1 MRLLLYGG
9 ALLGL
14 LAYPLLVP
22 PFWTLQI
29 GAQSLYLG
37 IIALSLTLLAGYGGM
52 VSLAQMTVAGLAG
65 YGMALLGP
73 ATPAL
78 GVILPWP
85 LAVLG
90 ALIVAVAAALLIG
103 AVSVRTSGIYT
114 IMITLAIAMGVFFL
128 TQQNYRLFNGFTGF
142 AQVAAPRISDVS
154 LRDPIPIF
162 YLCLLVA
169 ALAIAA
175 VHGLLRTPFGLAL
188 QGIRDNPRRMRT
200 LGYAVSLHRVS
211 RSASPDCSP
220 RRRHSQRVVQSAY
233 LAGLDRLGSGDR
245 RAGGRRDRRPLSS
258 PRRVRRSPRLHPAR
272 QLRQRPSCA
281 RTLQYADRVVFILI
295 ILISPDGL
303 TGLAQRLARKAKPSK
318 PVQQNQARG

>member
-14 LAYPLLVP
+14 LVYPLVVP

-29 GAQSLYLG
+29 GAQSLFLG

-65 YGMALLGP
+65 YGIALLGP

-78 GVILPWP
+78 GVTLPWP

-90 ALIVAVAAALLIG
+90 ALIFAVAVALFIG

-142 AQVAAPRISDVS
+142 AQVAAPRIGDLS
-154 LRDPIPIF
+154 LRDPIPFF
-162 YLCLLVA
+162 YLCLAVA
-169 ALAIAA
+169 ALATAA

-200 LGYAVSLHRVS
+200 LGYAVNLHRVF
-211 RSASPDCSP
+211 AFG
-220 RRRHSQRVVQSAY
+220 
-233 LAGLDRLGSGDR
+233 LAGLVAA
-245 RAGGRRDRRPLSS
+245 AGGILSVWYNQRIS
-258 PRRVRRSPRLHPAR
+258 PGSIDLAPVIDVLVVAVIGGLYHPFGAFVGA
-272 QLRQRPSCA
+272 LA
-281 RTLQYADRVVFILI
+281 FTLLDNFASDLIAPERFNTLIGVVFILI

-303 TGLAQRLARKAKPSK
+303 TGLSQRLARKGKPSA
-318 PVQQNQARG
+318 PVQ